1 MADFYCA
8 YCGKLGDGRDGQGP
22 VSTPSRPNGWLKNK
36 SWGFGIKYY
45 CSKKC
50 KLTDEATSTS
60 STQNNSKPTSKG
72 STFSSLASEMLKS
85 EDQKMRDSGMSSSEM
100 ASIKTAKEETKAAE
114 ANASAIREQE
124 YTKRKIAEQQINL
137 EKIKLKEEKIKQLR
151 AEKKYVRVFAM
162 EHPYLF
168 GIASF
173 ILFSLFLKIVMFF
186 TTLGDAEKTQKSI
199 EQSQNIEKIEN
210 QIILG
215 INSKEPKEKL
225 LELISQLKHS
235 DTENKIEGKKRDIID
250 KDIPDSEFYGTY
262 SEYWSAKREA
272 YKNIVLK
279 GLSIDEYL
287 NKKSA
292 EEPPSDI
299 ENISEETISLTETQG
314 DITVEGIDE
323 KVYFYDKPNS
333 DSKTKGYFVKGQT
346 AKLLGTSGDYSKVHF
361 EFNGKVTE
369 KFVLTNQVSEIE
381 TYVPTEPDKEE
392 GLDPEYQ
399 EN

>member
-8 YCGKLGDGRDGQGP
+8 YCGKYGDGRTGQGP
-22 VSTPSRPNGWLKNK
+22 VSTPSKPNGWLQNK

-50 KLTDEATSTS
+50 KLADEGIEDKS
-60 STQNNSKPTSKG
+60 SFKGPSKSSG
-72 STFSSLASEMLKS
+72 SSISNLASEMLKS
-85 EDQKMRDSGMSSSEM
+85 EDQKMRDSGLSSAEI

-124 YTKRKIAEQQINL
+124 YTKRKIAEQQIGL
-137 EKIKLKEEKIKQLR
+137 EKIKLREDKIKQLR

-186 TTLGDAEKTQKSI
+186 TTLGDAEKIQKST
-199 EQSQNIEKIEN
+199 EQSQNIEIIEN
-210 QIILG
+210 KIILG

-250 KDIPDSEFYGTY
+250 KGIPDSDFYGTF

-279 GLSIDEYL
+279 GLTIDEYL
-287 NKKSA
+287 NKK
-292 EEPPSDI
+292 ESDESSVV
-299 ENISEETISLTETQG
+299 ENVKVETIEYSEAQD
-314 DITVEGIDE
+314 DITIEGIAE
-323 KVYFYDKPNS
+323 KVYFYDKPNYE
-333 DSKTKGYFVKGQT
+333 SKTKGYFVKGQT
-346 AKLLGTSGDYSKVHF
+346 AKLLGEAGDFSKVHF

-369 KFVLTNQVSEIE
+369 KFVLSNQIQEVD
-381 TYVPTEPDKEE
+381 TYVPAEPDTE